1 MFMDFNVEDKQD
13 SEIEK
18 LKYYHQICTDALNN
32 FSANHPY
39 QLAVYE
45 KEKIM
50 IILNRLFESEIDF
63 LEKSPEDYF
72 NLYEED

>member
-1 MFMDFNVEDKQD
+1 MNFNLEEKQE

-18 LKYYHQICTDALNN
+18 LNYYHQICNDALNN
-32 FSANHPY
+32 FSANYPY

-45 KEKIM
+45 KEKI
-50 IILNRLFESEIDF
+50 IITLNRFFASEIDY

>member
-1 MFMDFNVEDKQD
+1 MDFNIEDKQD

-18 LKYYHQICTDALNN
+18 LKYYHQICNDALNN
-32 FSANHPY
+32 FSVNHAY
-39 QLAVYE
+39 QLADYE

-50 IILNRLFESEIDF
+50 ITLNRLFESEIDY

-72 NLYEED
+72 SLYEED